1 MIQMGKIKSDLM
13 LPAGTKVP
21 DHVVLIPDG
30 DRRWARA
37 QGLSASE
44 GHRAGIENMI
54 VLARTCRD
62 FGIHT
67 VSAWGLSTENWL
79 DRPKKEVDF
88 LMSGITK
95 ALDKYFD
102 EMKKD
107 GVRLVHLGRKDRL
120 PQGILDKIAHVEEE
134 TKKNN

>member
-62 FGIHT
+62 WGIHT
-67 VSAWGLSTENWL
+67 VTAWGLSTENWL
-79 DRPKKEVDF
+79 DRPKDEVDF
-88 LMSGITK
+88 LMQGI
-95 ALDKYFD
+95 AGAIDYYFE

-107 GVRLVHLGRKDRL
+107 GVRFVHLGRKDRL
-120 PQGILDKIAHVEEE
+120 PRIIMDRVEKAEA
-134 TKKNN
+134 